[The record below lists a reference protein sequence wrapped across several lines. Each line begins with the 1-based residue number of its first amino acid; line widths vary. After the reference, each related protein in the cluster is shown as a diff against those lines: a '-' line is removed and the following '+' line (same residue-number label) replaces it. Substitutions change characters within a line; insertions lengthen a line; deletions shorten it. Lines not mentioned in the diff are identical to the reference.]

1 MNDKTVK
8 ILKSSFWALLALV
21 LLWFSFRGVDWAEFW
36 KVIRGSRWGYVL
48 LAMAAGVLSFIFRAL
63 RWRLLLLPGE
73 PETRRLDCYDGFT
86 IGKLCDFA
94 IPHVGEFV
102 RCGYVVTP
110 RLTYDKALG
119 TVVLERAWDILMLL
133 LMIVVLLLF
142 RGEQY
147 GGFFMERIVGPV
159 TDRLGISPLHLLL
172 ALISLALAI
181 YWGIYAWRSH
191 RARKTVS
198 STASGA
204 ADNDASAPAAGG
216 KGSFSDRV
224 AAFFRGIVQG
234 FSSFLKMKGKGWFL
248 LLTLLLWLMF
258 LLMSWFIIKA
268 LPMDLG
274 LSLVDALFIMLVG
287 SVAGIVPVPG
297 GFGAF
302 HYLVAL
308 ALQTL
313 YAVPF
318 ETGIIFATLSHESQA
333 VTMIVCGL
341 LSYARQAFKRRR

>member
-8 ILKSSFWALLALV
+8 ILKSSFWAVLALV
-21 LLWFSFRGVDWAEFW
+21 LLWFSFRGVDWGEFW
-36 KVIRGSRWGYVL
+36 KVIRSSRWGYVL

-86 IGKLCDFA
+86 IGKLCDLV

-110 RLTYDKALG
+110 RMTYDKALG

-133 LMIVVLLLF
+133 LMIVVLLVF

-147 GGFFMERIVGPV
+147 GGFFLENMLEPV
-159 TDRLGISPLHLLL
+159 AARLNISLWWLLFL
-172 ALISLALAI
+172 ALLFLAAAVWLVFTMRH
-181 YWGIYAWRSH
+181 RS
-191 RARKTVS
+191 RFCAK
-198 STASGA
+198 
-204 ADNDASAPAAGG
+204 
-216 KGSFSDRV
+216 V
-224 AAFFRGIVQG
+224 AAFFRGIGQG
-234 FSSFLKMKGKGWFL
+234 LSSFVRMKGKGWFL
-248 LLTLLLWLMF
+248 LLTALLWLMF

-274 LSLVDALFIMLVG
+274 LGLADALFIMLVG

-341 LSYARQAFKRRR
+341 LSYARQAFKHRR

>member
-1 MNDKTVK
+1 MNAKTVK
-8 ILKSSFWALLALV
+8 ILKSVFWALLALV

-48 LAMAAGVLSFIFRAL
+48 LAMAAGILSFYIRAL

-73 PETRRLDCYDGFT
+73 PDTKLLDCYDGFT

-110 RLTYDKALG
+110 RMTYDKALG

-133 LMIVVLLLF
+133 LMIAVLLVF
-142 RGEQY
+142 RGDQY
-147 GGFFMERIVGPV
+147 GAFFM
-159 TDRLGISPLHLLL
+159 DRMLEPAAARLNISFWWLLIALALL
-172 ALISLALAI
+172 A
-181 YWGIYAWRSH
+181 
-191 RARKTVS
+191 
-198 STASGA
+198 GA
-204 ADNDASAPAAGG
+204 AVWAVVALRHRSRFCAG
-216 KGSFSDRV
+216 V
-224 AAFFRGIVQG
+224 AGFFRGLVQG

-248 LLTLLLWLMF
+248 LLTALLWLMF
-258 LLMSWFIIKA
+258 LMMSWFIIKA

-333 VTMIVCGL
+333 VTMILCGL
-341 LSYARQAFKRRR
+341 LSYARQALKRR

>member
-1 MNDKTVK
+1 MNAKTVK
-8 ILKSSFWALLALV
+8 ILKSVFWALLALV

-48 LAMAAGVLSFIFRAL
+48 LAMAAGILSFFIRAL

-73 PETRRLDCYDGFT
+73 PDTKLLDCYDGFT

-110 RLTYDKALG
+110 RMTYDKALG

-133 LMIVVLLLF
+133 LMIAVLLVF
-142 RGEQY
+142 RGDQY
-147 GGFFMERIVGPV
+147 GAFFM
-159 TDRLGISPLHLLL
+159 DRMLEPAAARLNISFWWLLIALALL
-172 ALISLALAI
+172 A
-181 YWGIYAWRSH
+181 
-191 RARKTVS
+191 
-198 STASGA
+198 GA
-204 ADNDASAPAAGG
+204 AVWAVVALRHRSRFCAG
-216 KGSFSDRV
+216 V
-224 AAFFRGIVQG
+224 AGFFRGLVQG

-248 LLTLLLWLMF
+248 LLTALLWLMF
-258 LLMSWFIIKA
+258 LMMSWFIIKA

-333 VTMIVCGL
+333 VTMILCGL
-341 LSYARQAFKRRR
+341 LSYARQALKRR

>member
-1 MNDKTVK
+1 MNAKTVK
-8 ILKSSFWALLALV
+8 ILKSVFWALLALV

-48 LAMAAGVLSFIFRAL
+48 LAMAAGILSFFIRAL

-73 PETRRLDCYDGFT
+73 PETKRLDCYDGFT

-110 RLTYDKALG
+110 RMTYDKALG

-133 LMIVVLLLF
+133 LMIAVLLVF
-142 RGEQY
+142 RGDQY
-147 GGFFMERIVGPV
+147 GAFFM
-159 TDRLGISPLHLLL
+159 DRMLEPAAARLNISFWWLLIALALL
-172 ALISLALAI
+172 A
-181 YWGIYAWRSH
+181 
-191 RARKTVS
+191 
-198 STASGA
+198 GA
-204 ADNDASAPAAGG
+204 AVWAVVALRHRSRFCAG
-216 KGSFSDRV
+216 V
-224 AAFFRGIVQG
+224 AGFFRGLVQG

-248 LLTLLLWLMF
+248 LLTALLWLMF
-258 LLMSWFIIKA
+258 LMMSWFIIKA

-333 VTMIVCGL
+333 VTMILCGL
-341 LSYARQAFKRRR
+341 LSYARQALKRR

>member
-1 MNDKTVK
+1 MNAKTVK
-8 ILKSSFWALLALV
+8 ILKSVFWAILALI

-73 PETRRLDCYDGFT
+73 PETKRLDCYDGFT

-110 RLTYDKALG
+110 RMTYDKALG

-133 LMIVVLLLF
+133 LMIAVLLVF
-142 RGEQY
+142 RGDQY
-147 GGFFMERIVGPV
+147 GAFFM
-159 TDRLGISPLHLLL
+159 DRMLEPAAARLNISFWWLLIALALL
-172 ALISLALAI
+172 A
-181 YWGIYAWRSH
+181 
-191 RARKTVS
+191 
-198 STASGA
+198 GA
-204 ADNDASAPAAGG
+204 AVWAVVALRHRSRFCAG
-216 KGSFSDRV
+216 V
-224 AAFFRGIVQG
+224 AGFFRGLVQG

-248 LLTLLLWLMF
+248 LLTALLWLMF
-258 LLMSWFIIKA
+258 LMMSWFIIKA

-274 LSLVDALFIMLVG
+274 LGLVDALFIMLVG

-333 VTMIVCGL
+333 VTMILCGL
-341 LSYARQAFKRRR
+341 LSYARQALKRR